1 MHHYVTMNNHTV
13 ADAPPAIFLMGPTAS
28 GKTDLAVELVRR
40 FPCEIVSVD
49 SAMIYRGMDIGTAK
63 PGAEILRI
71 APHRLI
77 DILDPAEAYSAA
89 QFCADARREMQDIIA
104 AGRIPLL
111 VGGTM
116 LYFRA
121 LQRGLSELPS
131 ADPTVR
137 ARLEQE
143 ARDHGWARMHRR
155 LATVDPAA
163 AARIHPNDPQ
173 RIQRALEIYELS
185 GIPMTEFFARRTAEP
200 WPGRV
205 IKIVVAP
212 GDRAALRQRIASRFH
227 TMLEQGLIE
236 EVQALR
242 QRGDLDRNRP
252 ALRSVGYR
260 QVWDYLGAELDY
272 EEMIGNAIIATGQL
286 AKRQMTWLRQE
297 TEAQWFDALEQK
309 LYSRAITYI
318 KSLLVT
324 A

>member
-1 MHHYVTMNNHTV
+1 
-13 ADAPPAIFLMGPTAS
+13 MGPTAS
-28 GKTDLAVELVRR
+28 GKTDLAVELVKR
-40 FPCEIVSVD
+40 FPCEIISVD

-63 PGAEILRI
+63 PGSETLRV

-89 QFCADARREMQDIIA
+89 RFCADARREMAEIIA
-104 AGRIPLL
+104 ADRIPLL

-131 ADPTVR
+131 ADPAVR

-143 ARDHGWARMHRR
+143 AREHGWAYLHER
-155 LATVDPAA
+155 LAAVDPQA

-185 GIPMTEFFARRTAEP
+185 GVPMTEFLVRRTAQP
-200 WPGRV
+200 WHGRV
-205 IKIVVAP
+205 IKIVLAP

-227 TMLEQGLIE
+227 GMLEQGLIA
-236 EVQALR
+236 EVQPLR
-242 QRGDLDRNRP
+242 QRGDLHRNLP
-252 ALRSVGYR
+252 AIRTVGYR

-272 EEMIGNAIIATGQL
+272 QDMIGKAIVATGQF

-297 TEAQWFDALEQK
+297 SEAQWFEAHEQK
-309 LYSRAITYI
+309 LYSKAITYI
-318 KSLLVT
+318 KTVLVT